1 MSRLLS
7 GSCSIFCLRY
17 IKPKNSIVMAITAKE
32 VNELRKMTGA
42 GMMDCK
48 KALTEA
54 NGDYEKAIDILRTKG
69 QKVSASR
76 ADRDAKEGVV
86 FIKSNADSTESVVVA
101 LACETDF
108 VAKNEE
114 FMSAGNKIAEIAYES
129 NPATI
134 DDLLALPFDSLTVGE
149 KLTELIGKIGE
160 KIEVKYYERLTGEVV
175 VPYIH
180 AGSKL
185 GVLVALA
192 NANGTDVV
200 DAGKDVAMQIAA
212 MRPIAV
218 NKDAVDQTTIDHELE
233 IGREQAIAEGK
244 PEQIVDKIAQGK
256 LNKFFQ
262 ENTLLAQKFVK
273 DNGVTVEQYLN
284 SVQNGLTVTEFKRI
298 AIGG

>member
-1 MSRLLS
+1 
-7 GSCSIFCLRY
+7 
-17 IKPKNSIVMAITAKE
+17 MAITAKE

-54 NGDYEKAIDILRTKG
+54 NGDYDKAIDILRTKG

-86 FIKSNADSTESVVVA
+86 FIKSNADATESVLIA

-114 FMSAGNKIAEIAYES
+114 FQVAGNKIAEIAYES
-129 NPATI
+129 NPASI
-134 DDLLALPFDSLTVGE
+134 EELIALPYDSLSVGE
-149 KLTELIGKIGE
+149 KLSELIGKIGE
-160 KIEVKYYERLTGEVV
+160 KIEVKFYERLTGEVV

-192 NANGTDVV
+192 NTNGTAVV

-218 NKDAVDQTTIDHELE
+218 SKDSVDQATIDHELA
-233 IGREQAIAEGK
+233 IGREQALAEGK
-244 PEQIVDKIAQGK
+244 PEQILDKIAQGK

-262 ENTLLAQKFVK
+262 ESTLLSQKFVK
-273 DNGVTVEQYLN
+273 DNSMTVEQYLN
-284 SVQNGLTVTEFKRI
+284 GVENGLTVTEFKRI
-298 AIGG
+298 ALGG

>member
-1 MSRLLS
+1 
-7 GSCSIFCLRY
+7 
-17 IKPKNSIVMAITAKE
+17 MAITAKE

-86 FIKSNADSTESVVVA
+86 FIKTNDDATESVLVA

-108 VAKNEE
+108 VAKNDE
-114 FMSAGNKIAEIAYES
+114 FQAAGNKIAEIAFDN
-129 NPATI
+129 NPASI
-134 DDLLALPFDSLTVGE
+134 DELNALAYDNLTVGE

-160 KIEVKYYERLTGEVV
+160 KIEVKFYERITGEVV
-175 VPYIH
+175 IPYIH

-185 GVLVALA
+185 GVLVSLKG
-192 NANGTDVV
+192 ANGTDVT

-218 NKDAVDQTTIDHELE
+218 SKDAVDQATIDHELA
-233 IGREQAIAEGK
+233 IGKEQALAEGK
-244 PEQIVDKIAQGK
+244 PENIVDKIAQGK

-262 ENTLLAQKFVK
+262 ENTLLSQKFVK
-273 DNGVTVEQYLN
+273 DNGMTIEQYLN
-284 SVQNGLTVTEFKRI
+284 GVQNGLTVTEFKRI
-298 AIGG
+298 ALGG

>member
-1 MSRLLS
+1 
-7 GSCSIFCLRY
+7 
-17 IKPKNSIVMAITAKE
+17 MAITAKE

-54 NGDYEKAIDILRTKG
+54 NGDYDKAIDILRTKG

-86 FIKSNADSTESVVVA
+86 FIKSNDDATESVVVA

-114 FMSAGNKIAEIAYES
+114 FMNAGNKIAEIAFDN

-134 DDLLALPFDSLTVGE
+134 EDLLALPYDSITVGE

-160 KIEVKYYERLTGEVV
+160 KIEIKFYERLSGEVV

-192 NANGTDVV
+192 NTNGSDVV
-200 DAGKDVAMQIAA
+200 NAGKDVAMQIAA

-218 NKDAVDQTTIDHELE
+218 NKDSVDQATIDHELE
-233 IGREQAIAEGK
+233 IGREQALAEGK

-284 SVQNGLTVTEFKRI
+284 GVKDGLTVTEFKRI

>member
-1 MSRLLS
+1 
-7 GSCSIFCLRY
+7 
-17 IKPKNSIVMAITAKE
+17 MAITAKE

-48 KALTEA
+48 KALIEA
-54 NGDYEKAIDILRTKG
+54 DGDQEKAIDILRTKG

-76 ADRDAKEGVV
+76 ADREASEGVV
-86 FIKSNADSTESVVVA
+86 FIKTGDDAKESVLIA

-108 VAKNEE
+108 VAKNDE
-114 FMSAGNKIAEIAYES
+114 FQAVGQKIVDLAFEQ
-129 NPATI
+129 NPAGI
-134 DDLLALPFDSLTVGE
+134 KELMGLKFDSITVAE

-160 KIEVKYYERLTGEVV
+160 KLEVAYYERMNGEVI

-185 GVLVALA
+185 GVLVSLS

-200 DAGKDVAMQIAA
+200 AAGKDVAMQIAA
-212 MRPIAV
+212 MRPVAV
-218 NKDAVDQTTIDHELE
+218 SKDSVDQATIDHELA
-233 IGREQAIAEGK
+233 IGREQALAEGK
-244 PEQIVDKIAQGK
+244 PEQIIDKIAQGK

-273 DNGVTVEQYLN
+273 DNSMTIEQYLN
-284 SVQNGLTVTEFKRI
+284 SVHNGLTVIEFKRI
-298 AIGG
+298 TIGG

>member
-1 MSRLLS
+1 
-7 GSCSIFCLRY
+7 
-17 IKPKNSIVMAITAKE
+17 MAITAKE

-54 NGDYEKAIDILRTKG
+54 DGDFDKAIDILRTKG

-86 FIKSNADSTESVVVA
+86 FINSNDDGTESVVVA

-108 VAKNEE
+108 VAKNDE
-114 FMSAGNKIAEIAYES
+114 FMAAGNKIAEIAFES

-134 DDLLALPFDSLTVGE
+134 EDLLALPFESLTVGE
-149 KLTELIGKIGE
+149 KLSELIGKIGE
-160 KIEVKYYERLTGEVV
+160 KIEVKYYERLSGEVV

-185 GVLVALA
+185 GVLVSLA
-192 NANGTDVV
+192 NANGTDVIA
-200 DAGKDVAMQIAA
+200 AGKDVAMQIAA

-218 NKDAVDQTTIDHELE
+218 SKDSVDQKTIDHELE
-233 IGREQAIAEGK
+233 IGREQALAEGK

-273 DNGVTVEQYLN
+273 DSGMTVEQYLN
-284 SVQNGLTVTEFKRI
+284 GVQNGLTVKEFKRI

>member
-1 MSRLLS
+1 
-7 GSCSIFCLRY
+7 
-17 IKPKNSIVMAITAKE
+17 MAITAKE

-48 KALTEA
+48 KALIEA
-54 NGDYEKAIDILRTKG
+54 DGDQEKAIDILRTKG

-76 ADRDAKEGVV
+76 ADRDASEGVV
-86 FIKSNADSTESVVVA
+86 FIKTNDDATESVLIA

-108 VAKNEE
+108 VAKNDE
-114 FMSAGNKIAEIAYES
+114 FQAIGQKIVDLAYEE
-129 NPATI
+129 NPASI
-134 DDLLALPFDSLTVGE
+134 EDLMAVKFDNLTVAE

-160 KIEVKYYERLTGEVV
+160 KLEVAYYERMSGEVV
-175 VPYIH
+175 IPYIH

-185 GVLVALA
+185 GVLVTLA
-192 NANGTDVV
+192 NANGADVNA
-200 DAGKDVAMQIAA
+200 AGKDVAMQIAA
-212 MRPIAV
+212 MRPVAV
-218 NKDAVDQTTIDHELE
+218 SKDSVDQATVDHELA

-244 PEQIVDKIAQGK
+244 PEQIIDKIAQGK

-273 DNGVTVEQYLN
+273 DNSMTIEQYLN
-284 SVQNGLTVTEFKRI
+284 GIQNGLTVTEFKRI

>member
-1 MSRLLS
+1 
-7 GSCSIFCLRY
+7 
-17 IKPKNSIVMAITAKE
+17 MAITAKE

-48 KALTEA
+48 KALIEA
-54 NGDYEKAIDILRTKG
+54 DGDQEKAIDILRTKG

-76 ADRDAKEGVV
+76 ADRHATEGVIFIKTSDDAK
-86 FIKSNADSTESVVVA
+86 DSVLIA

-108 VAKNEE
+108 VAKNDE
-114 FMSAGNKIAEIAYES
+114 FQALGKKMVEIAFTQ
-129 NPATI
+129 NPAGI
-134 DDLLALPFDSLTVGE
+134 DELMTLSFDNLTVAE

-160 KIEVKYYERLTGEVV
+160 KLEIAYYERMSGEVI

-185 GVLVALA
+185 GVLVSLT
-192 NANGTDVV
+192 NANGTDVNT
-200 DAGKDVAMQIAA
+200 AGKDVAMQIAA
-212 MRPIAV
+212 MRPVAV
-218 NKDAVDQTTIDHELE
+218 SKDSVDQGTIDHELT
-233 IGREQAIAEGK
+233 IGREQALAEGK
-244 PEQIVDKIAQGK
+244 PENLVDRIAEGK

-273 DNGVTVEQYLN
+273 DNSMTIEQYLN
-284 SVQNGLTVTEFKRI
+284 SVHNGLTVTDFKRI

>member
-1 MSRLLS
+1 
-7 GSCSIFCLRY
+7 
-17 IKPKNSIVMAITAKE
+17 MAITAKE

-54 NGDYEKAIDILRTKG
+54 DGDYDKAIDILRTKG

-86 FIKSNADSTESVVVA
+86 FIKTNDDATESVLIA

-114 FMSAGNKIAEIAYES
+114 FQSVGYKISDIVFEQ
-129 NPATI
+129 NPASI
-134 DDLLALPFDSLTVGE
+134 EDLLNLKFDDITIGE
-149 KLTELIGKIGE
+149 KVTELTGKIGE
-160 KIEVKYYERLTGEVV
+160 KLEVKYYERMIGEVV
-175 VPYIH
+175 IPYIH

-185 GVLVALA
+185 GVLVSLSG
-192 NANGTDVV
+192 ANGTDVT

-212 MRPIAV
+212 MSPVAV
-218 NKDAVDQTTIDHELE
+218 SKDSVDQATIDHELA
-233 IGREQAIAEGK
+233 IGREQALAEGK
-244 PEQIVDKIAQGK
+244 PENLVDKIAQGK
-256 LNKFFQ
+256 LNKFFS
-262 ENTLLAQKFVK
+262 ENTLLSQKFVK
-273 DNGVTVEQYLN
+273 DNSLTIEKYLN
-284 SVQNGLTVTEFKRI
+284 GVQGGLTVTDFKRI

>member
-1 MSRLLS
+1 
-7 GSCSIFCLRY
+7 
-17 IKPKNSIVMAITAKE
+17 MAITAKE

-54 NGDYEKAIDILRTKG
+54 NGDYDKAIDILRTKG

-86 FIKSNADSTESVVVA
+86 FIKTNDDATESVLVA

-108 VAKNEE
+108 VAKNDE
-114 FMSAGNKIAEIAYES
+114 FQAAGNKIAEIAFDN
-129 NPATI
+129 NPASI
-134 DDLLALPFDSLTVGE
+134 DELNALAFDDLTVGE
-149 KLTELIGKIGE
+149 KLTELVGKIGE
-160 KIEVKYYERLTGEVV
+160 KIEVKFYERITGEVV
-175 VPYIH
+175 IPYIH

-185 GVLVALA
+185 GVLVSLKG
-192 NANGTDVV
+192 ANGTDVTE
-200 DAGKDVAMQIAA
+200 AGKDVAMQIAA

-218 NKDAVDQTTIDHELE
+218 SKDSVDQATIDHELA
-233 IGREQAIAEGK
+233 IGREQALAEGK
-244 PEQIVDKIAQGK
+244 PENIVDKIAQGK

-262 ENTLLAQKFVK
+262 ESTLLSQKFVK
-273 DNGVTVEQYLN
+273 DNGVTIEQYLN

-298 AIGG
+298 ALGG

>member
-1 MSRLLS
+1 
-7 GSCSIFCLRY
+7 
-17 IKPKNSIVMAITAKE
+17 MAITAKE

-54 NGDYEKAIDILRTKG
+54 DGDFEKAIDILRTKG

-86 FIKSNADSTESVVVA
+86 FIKSNDAATESVVVA

-108 VAKNEE
+108 VAKNDE
-114 FMSAGNKIAEIAYES
+114 FMSAGNKIAEIAFEN
-129 NPATI
+129 NPASI
-134 DDLLALPFDSLTVGE
+134 EDLLALPFENLTVAD

-160 KIEVKYYERLTGEVV
+160 KIEVKFYERLSGEVV

-192 NANGTDVV
+192 NANGTAVI

-212 MRPIAV
+212 MRPVAV
-218 NKDAVDQTTIDHELE
+218 SKDGVDQTTIDHELQ

-273 DNGVTVEQYLN
+273 DNSMTVEQYLN
-284 SVQNGLTVTEFKRI
+284 GVQNGLTVTEFKRI

>member
-1 MSRLLS
+1 
-7 GSCSIFCLRY
+7 
-17 IKPKNSIVMAITAKE
+17 MAITAKE

-48 KALTEA
+48 KALIEA
-54 NGDYEKAIDILRTKG
+54 DGDYDKAIDILRTKG

-86 FIKSNADSTESVVVA
+86 FIKSNDDATESVLIA

-114 FMSAGNKIAEIAYES
+114 FQAVGNKIAEIAFDQK
-129 NPATI
+129 PATI
-134 DDLLALPFDSLTVGE
+134 EDLLGLPFDDITVGE
-149 KLTELIGKIGE
+149 KVTELIGKIGE
-160 KIEVKYYERLTGEVV
+160 KLEVKYYERMQGEVV

-185 GVLVALA
+185 GVLVSLSG
-192 NANGTDVV
+192 ANGADVTG
-200 DAGKDVAMQIAA
+200 AGKDVAMQIAA
-212 MRPIAV
+212 MRPVAV
-218 NKDAVDQTTIDHELE
+218 SKDSVDQSTIDHELA
-233 IGREQAIAEGK
+233 IGREQALAEGK
-244 PEQIVDKIAQGK
+244 PENLIDKIAQGK
-256 LNKFFQ
+256 LNKFFS

-273 DNGVTVEQYLN
+273 DNSMTIEKYLN
-284 SVQNGLTVTEFKRI
+284 SVQNGLTVTDFKRI

>member
-1 MSRLLS
+1 
-7 GSCSIFCLRY
+7 
-17 IKPKNSIVMAITAKE
+17 MAITAKE

-48 KALTEA
+48 KALIEA
-54 NGDYEKAIDILRTKG
+54 DGDFDKAIDILRTKG

-86 FIKSNADSTESVVVA
+86 FIKSNDEATESVLIA

-114 FMSAGNKIAEIAYES
+114 FQSVGQKILDIAFS
-129 NPATI
+129 QNPATI
-134 DDLLALPFDSLTVGE
+134 ADLLQLPYEDITVGE
-149 KLTELIGKIGE
+149 KITELTGKIGE
-160 KIEVKYYERLTGEVV
+160 KLEVKYYERMTGEVV

-192 NANGTDVV
+192 NANGADVAE
-200 DAGKDVAMQIAA
+200 AGKDVAMQIAA
-212 MRPIAV
+212 MRPVAV
-218 NKDAVDQTTIDHELE
+218 SKESVDQATIDHELA

-273 DNGVTVEQYLN
+273 DNSMTVEQYLN
-284 SVQNGLTVTEFKRI
+284 SVQNGLTVADFKRI

>member
-1 MSRLLS
+1 
-7 GSCSIFCLRY
+7 
-17 IKPKNSIVMAITAKE
+17 MAITAKE

-54 NGDYEKAIDILRTKG
+54 NGDYDKAIDILRTKG

-86 FIKSNADSTESVVVA
+86 FIKTNDDATESVLVA

-108 VAKNEE
+108 VAKNDE
-114 FMSAGNKIAEIAYES
+114 FQNAGNKIAEIAFDN
-129 NPATI
+129 NPASI
-134 DDLLALPFDSLTVGE
+134 DELNALAFDDLTVGE
-149 KLTELIGKIGE
+149 KLTELVGKIGE
-160 KIEVKYYERLTGEVV
+160 KIEVKFYERITGEVV
-175 VPYIH
+175 IPYIH

-185 GVLVALA
+185 GVLVSLKG
-192 NANGTDVV
+192 ANGTDVTE
-200 DAGKDVAMQIAA
+200 AGKDVAMQIAA

-218 NKDAVDQTTIDHELE
+218 SKDSVDQATIDHELA
-233 IGREQAIAEGK
+233 IGREQALAEGK
-244 PEQIVDKIAQGK
+244 PENIVDKIAQGK

-262 ENTLLAQKFVK
+262 ESTLLSQKFVK
-273 DNGVTVEQYLN
+273 DNGVTIEQYLN

-298 AIGG
+298 ALGG

>member
-1 MSRLLS
+1 
-7 GSCSIFCLRY
+7 
-17 IKPKNSIVMAITAKE
+17 MAITAKE

-54 NGDYEKAIDILRTKG
+54 NGDYDKAIDILRTKG

-86 FIKSNADSTESVVVA
+86 FIKTNDASTESVLVA

-114 FMSAGNKIAEIAYES
+114 FQTVGNKISDIVFDQ

-134 DDLLALPFDSLTVGE
+134 EDLLNVKFDDITIGE
-149 KLTELIGKIGE
+149 KITELTGKIGE
-160 KIEVKYYERLTGEVV
+160 KLEVKYYERMTGEVV
-175 VPYIH
+175 IPYIH

-185 GVLVALA
+185 GVLVSLSG
-192 NANGTDVV
+192 ANGTDVTE
-200 DAGKDVAMQIAA
+200 AGKDVAMQIAA
-212 MRPIAV
+212 MSPVAV
-218 NKDAVDQTTIDHELE
+218 SKDSVDQATVDHELA

-244 PEQIVDKIAQGK
+244 PEQIIDKIAAGK
-256 LNKFFQ
+256 LNKFFA
-262 ENTLLAQKFVK
+262 ENTLLSQKFVK
-273 DNGVTVEQYLN
+273 DNSLTIEKYLDGVQ
-284 SVQNGLTVTEFKRI
+284 SGLTVTDFKRI

>member
-1 MSRLLS
+1 
-7 GSCSIFCLRY
+7 
-17 IKPKNSIVMAITAKE
+17 MAITAKE

-48 KALTEA
+48 KALVEA
-54 NGDYEKAIDILRTKG
+54 DGDHEKAIDILRTKG

-76 ADRDAKEGVV
+76 ADRHATEGVV
-86 FIKSNADSTESVVVA
+86 FIKTSDDATESVLIA

-108 VAKNEE
+108 VAKNDE
-114 FMSAGNKIAEIAYES
+114 FQALGQKIVDIAFEQ
-129 NPATI
+129 NPASI
-134 DDLLALPFDSLTVGE
+134 EELMALSYDNLTVAE

-160 KIEVKYYERLTGEVV
+160 KLEVGYYERMSGEVV

-185 GVLVALA
+185 GVLVSLT
-192 NANGTDVV
+192 NANGTDVNA
-200 DAGKDVAMQIAA
+200 AGRDVAMQIAA
-212 MRPIAV
+212 MRPVAV
-218 NKDAVDQTTIDHELE
+218 SKDSVDQATIDHELA
-233 IGREQAIAEGK
+233 IGREQALAEGK
-244 PEQIVDKIAQGK
+244 PENLLDRIAEGK

-273 DNGVTVEQYLN
+273 DNSMTIEQYLN
-284 SVQNGLTVTEFKRI
+284 SVHNGLTVTDFKRI

>member
-1 MSRLLS
+1 
-7 GSCSIFCLRY
+7 
-17 IKPKNSIVMAITAKE
+17 MAITAKE

-48 KALTEA
+48 KALIEA
-54 NGDYEKAIDILRTKG
+54 DGDQERAIDILRTKG

-76 ADRDAKEGVV
+76 ADRDATEGVV
-86 FIKSNADSTESVVVA
+86 FIKTSDDAKESVLIA

-108 VAKNEE
+108 VAKNDE
-114 FMSAGNKIAEIAYES
+114 FQALGQNIVDIAFEQ
-129 NPATI
+129 NPASI
-134 DDLLALPFDSLTVGE
+134 EELMALNFDNLTVAE

-160 KIEVKYYERLTGEVV
+160 KLEVAYYERMSGEVV

-185 GVLVALA
+185 GVLVSLT
-192 NANGTDVV
+192 NANGTDVNT
-200 DAGKDVAMQIAA
+200 AGKDVAMQIAA
-212 MRPIAV
+212 MRPVAV
-218 NKDAVDQTTIDHELE
+218 SKASVDQATIDHELA
-233 IGREQAIAEGK
+233 IGREQALAEGK
-244 PEQIVDKIAQGK
+244 PENLIDRIAEGK

-273 DNGVTVEQYLN
+273 DNSMTIEQYLN
-284 SVQNGLTVTEFKRI
+284 GVHNGLTVTEFKRI

>member
-1 MSRLLS
+1 
-7 GSCSIFCLRY
+7 
-17 IKPKNSIVMAITAKE
+17 MAITAKE

-48 KALTEA
+48 KALIEA
-54 NGDYEKAIDILRTKG
+54 DGDQEKAIDILRTKG

-76 ADRDAKEGVV
+76 ADREASEGVV
-86 FIKSNADSTESVVVA
+86 FIKTGDDAKESVLIA

-114 FMSAGNKIAEIAYES
+114 FQAVGQKIVDLAFEQKPAGIEELMGLK
-129 NPATI
+129 
-134 DDLLALPFDSLTVGE
+134 FDSVTVAE

-160 KIEVKYYERLTGEVV
+160 KLEVAYYERMNGEVI

-185 GVLVALA
+185 GVLVSLS

-200 DAGKDVAMQIAA
+200 AAGKDVAMQIAA
-212 MRPIAV
+212 MRPVAV
-218 NKDAVDQTTIDHELE
+218 SKDSVDQATIDHELA
-233 IGREQAIAEGK
+233 IGREQALAEGK
-244 PEQIVDKIAQGK
+244 PEQIIDKIAQGK

-273 DNGVTVEQYLN
+273 DNSMTIEQYLN
-284 SVQNGLTVTEFKRI
+284 SVHNGLTVIEFKRI
-298 AIGG
+298 TIGG